1 MIFEY
6 IEPIY
11 FFIAFF
17 IGMLITYVT
26 APIPKVIIK
35 YPTPENAGKII
46 YRDNADV
53 CYKYKAKEVNC
64 PLDKSKI
71 RDIELQYVDNDAKN
85 KRNIIDILR
94 RKFIT

>member
-1 MIFEY
+1 MIFDY

-17 IGMLITYVT
+17 IGMMITYIT

-53 CYKYKAKEVNC
+53 CYKYQAKEVDC
-64 PLDKSKI
+64 PIDKSKI
-71 RDIELQYVDNDAKN
+71 KDIELQYVNNDAKN
-85 KRNIIDILR
+85 KRGIFDLLR
-94 RKFIT
+94 QKI